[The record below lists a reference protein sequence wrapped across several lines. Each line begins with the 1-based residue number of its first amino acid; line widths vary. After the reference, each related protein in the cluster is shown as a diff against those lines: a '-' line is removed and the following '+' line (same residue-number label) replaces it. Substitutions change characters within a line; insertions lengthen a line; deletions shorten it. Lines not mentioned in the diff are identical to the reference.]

1 LVCGDREL
9 AKLDVD
15 LSQSYA
21 KAREKTA
28 DKDELKKEQLEWIKF
43 SLRACSD
50 KTCLVGAYQKRI
62 SELQ

>member
-1 LVCGDREL
+1 MYKLYTVCSPY
-9 AKLDVD
+9 V
-15 LSQSYA
+15 

-28 DKDELKKEQLEWIKF
+28 DKDKLKEKQLEWIKF

-50 KTCLVGAYQKRI
+50 KTCLVGTYQKRI